1 MTSGEIRDDPR
12 AATLRTELEVSGL
25 SPLLAEED
33 VTDVM
38 VNQRGHVFAA
48 KVGRGSYDSGLVI
61 DSDRIESLVATIA
74 GLQGLVVTR
83 DQPILEG
90 TLPFGGVRVE
100 GILPPVSLAPIMALR
115 KPATRHYSLE
125 GLDRLGTFTPPA
137 RESPRDISGSQVAP
151 LPDHPMELLRHFVRH
166 RWTCLIAG
174 GVGSGKTTLL
184 SALLGEVLA
193 VQPTER
199 ILVCEDGAREV
210 RSDGLNTINLL
221 TSEQASVDMTRLLRA
236 ALRLNPDRLIVG
248 EARGPEA
255 FVFLKACNTG
265 HPGGLMTIH
274 ANSALDAV
282 NRLDDLAQEA
292 GVGSQRAR
300 IAAALDALIFVAKA
314 PEGRRVTE
322 ILRLDGLAPNGELHV
337 EVLYPRPLLASA
349 VQRQ

>member
-1 MTSGEIRDDPR
+1 MRWGEPRDDSR
-12 AATLRTELEVSGL
+12 AASLRTELEVSGL

-48 KVGRGSYDSGLVI
+48 AVGRGTYDTGIALTP
-61 DSDRIESLVATIA
+61 DRTESLLATIA

-125 GLDRLGTFTPPA
+125 DLERLGTFTPSS
-137 RESPRDISGSQVAP
+137 RERPRAAGGGQVTA
-151 LPDHPMELLRHFVRH
+151 LPEHPMELLRHFVRH

-184 SALLGEVLA
+184 SALLGEILA
-193 VQPTER
+193 AEPAER

-248 EARGPEA
+248 EARGAEA

-274 ANSALDAV
+274 ANNALDAV
-282 NRLDDLAQEA
+282 DRLDDLAQEA
-292 GVGSQRAR
+292 GVASQRAR
-300 IAAALDALIFVAKA
+300 IAAALDALIFVAKT
-314 PEGRRVTE
+314 PKGRAVTE
-322 ILRLDGLAPNGELHV
+322 ILRLDGLGPDGDLRIEP
-337 EVLYPRPLLASA
+337 LYPR
-349 VQRQ
+349 R